1 MKKEEMFNIIQE
13 YTSNPPLILVGTGLT
28 IPAGI
33 PGMAELADYL
43 QKNLNEK
50 YKADAAWENVIN
62 KLNSGN
68 DLETALSEDTLS
80 ISLINDMKRCTW
92 ELVNKADINCLKNTF
107 VKGKQ
112 APFSKTI
119 SKFIR
124 PTGHHLDIITTN
136 YDRYIEYCCDQC
148 GIEVEN
154 GYQGMYIKS
163 LEVKFK
169 KRDSVSLLK
178 VHGSL
183 DSFKNNKTD
192 NSISIPLM
200 ETVPD
205 GFTPEIITPGI
216 GKYQAI
222 LTNASRQLLY
232 HADTVI
238 KKASN
243 FLCIGYGFND
253 SQIQELMIRKIRLGC
268 PIVVVTKGL
277 TDNALSIIN
286 NNSDKHAV
294 ILDGGEGKTRFII
307 NKTDITIDGTYWTI
321 DGFNEI
327 I

>member
-136 YDRYIEYCCDQC
+136 YKSEERRVPQIMT
-148 GIEVEN
+148 GI
-154 GYQGMYIKS
+154 
-163 LEVKFK
+163 
-169 KRDSVSLLK
+169 
-178 VHGSL
+178 
-183 DSFKNNKTD
+183 
-192 NSISIPLM
+192 
-200 ETVPD
+200 
-205 GFTPEIITPGI
+205 
-216 GKYQAI
+216 
-222 LTNASRQLLY
+222 
-232 HADTVI
+232 
-238 KKASN
+238 
-243 FLCIGYGFND
+243 
-253 SQIQELMIRKIRLGC
+253 
-268 PIVVVTKGL
+268 
-277 TDNALSIIN
+277 
-286 NNSDKHAV
+286 
-294 ILDGGEGKTRFII
+294 
-307 NKTDITIDGTYWTI
+307 
-321 DGFNEI
+321 
-327 I
+327 